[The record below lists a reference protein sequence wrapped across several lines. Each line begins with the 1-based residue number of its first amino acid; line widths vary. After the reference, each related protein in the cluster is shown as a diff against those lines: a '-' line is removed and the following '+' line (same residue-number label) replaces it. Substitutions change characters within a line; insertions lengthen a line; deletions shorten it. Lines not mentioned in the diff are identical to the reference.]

1 MMNGLD
7 CAVLGTLTRVVKHF
21 EDAAQDAEF
30 ATWKELLMLA
40 APYKAALVNAA
51 YNGER
56 GLTVRYL
63 GVAQLG
69 TAANEAW
76 FDLADL
82 AVATGAFADAVA
94 LYDGAPGALQE
105 IRELG
110 TTLQQLAGRAARGI
124 VEAGS

>member
-1 MMNGLD
+1 MNGLD

-30 ATWKELLMLA
+30 ETWMELLMLA

-56 GLTVRYL
+56 GLTVGYL
-63 GVAQLG
+63 RAAQGRMQGGGLSDMIGV
-69 TAANEAW
+69 TER
-76 FDLADL
+76 
-82 AVATGAFADAVA
+82 FADALEGCDSGPAA
-94 LYDGAPGALQE
+94 LGD

-110 TTLQQLAGRAARGI
+110 NALQLEAGRTARGI